1 MSWNRASTWCTA
13 VLSMPDC
20 GGGAQGGTRELGLG
34 LLLSGRGGER
44 HHDSAW
50 GAGVGAHRLL
60 TMGPGRF
67 AFRAAFW
74 RYMSASAAAI
84 RSSGAVVSLE
94 RVAMPALKLR
104 CNSSPCQG
112 KRVCSI
118 ESRIDWRT
126 IADPSAIVRQSILDL
141 IEQTRLPW
149 QGEELH
155 LSLSAGIATLS
166 RETTAP
172 EDLMAAADADMY
184 RQKAARKANRPGPIV
199 NNLCA
204 PTPAP
209 HAESW

>member
-1 MSWNRASTWCTA
+1 
-13 VLSMPDC
+13 
-20 GGGAQGGTRELGLG
+20 
-34 LLLSGRGGER
+34 
-44 HHDSAW
+44 
-50 GAGVGAHRLL
+50 
-60 TMGPGRF
+60 
-67 AFRAAFW
+67 
-74 RYMSASAAAI
+74 
-84 RSSGAVVSLE
+84 
-94 RVAMPALKLR
+94 
-104 CNSSPCQG
+104 
-112 KRVCSI
+112 
-118 ESRIDWRT
+118 
-126 IADPSAIVRQSILDL
+126 VRQSILDL

-184 RQKAARKANRPGPIV
+184 RQKVARKANRPGPVV